1 MPAVI
6 ACPVNLQFFNI
17 MVVFAGVGG
26 PSALLQVWVQSRS
39 KVKVI
44 TRSFKSVRGT
54 CIGFIIAFD
63 RYWNLVIV
71 KPILFETTYTLV
83 MAYINNNTLYIH
95 YEVSK

>member
-71 KPILFETTYTLV
+71 KSFFLFEITRTLG
-83 MAYINNNTLYIH
+83 YGLY
-95 YEVSK
+95 EL